1 MVGVEAAPM
10 VSHFDGRCRVG
21 GVMMMVAG
29 LVSVVAGVVE
39 VSINIADFHAA
50 RSSCMPEAKKLHPV
64 ANIYAHVSPTVGGVC
79 MDHTVPHRHTQARF
93 M

>member
-1 MVGVEAAPM
+1 MVP
-10 VSHFDGRCRVG
+10 HDGRCRAG

-29 LVSVVAGVVE
+29 LISVVAGVVE

-50 RSSCMPEAKKLHPV
+50 RSSCMPVKNT

-79 MDHTVPHRHTQARF
+79 MDHTVPHRHTQACF

>member
-1 MVGVEAAPM
+1 M
-10 VSHFDGRCRVG
+10 VSHDGRCRVG

-50 RSSCMPEAKKLHPV
+50 RSSC
-64 ANIYAHVSPTVGGVC
+64 IS
-79 MDHTVPHRHTQARF
+79 
-93 M
+93 